1 VKDSPLSDRA
11 PAPAEVGLV
20 ALNGPDEGA
29 AIALLQGELTIGR
42 SAPADVIIDSRLVSK
57 VHARLR
63 RAGDRLAID
72 DLKSPNGT
80 FVNGTRVQTS
90 QALRDGDLVSIAG
103 IRQYRVRIALPVQ
116 RVTAPRPV
124 EETLVTAPRQSEETL
139 VQPRDVTVILWGPG
153 GDFTLRA
160 GSHVVGRD
168 KGMAVALDDR
178 QISRTHAV
186 ITVAGFRVTVED
198 RDSVNGT
205 MVNGELVKSPRPLHS
220 GDRIRFGDLE
230 FTVTIK
236 MGL

>member
-1 VKDSPLSDRA
+1 M
-11 PAPAEVGLV
+11 AEVGLV
-20 ALNGPDEGA
+20 ALNGPDEGSA
-29 AIALLQGELTIGR
+29 VALLQGELTIGR
-42 SAPADVIIDSRLVSK
+42 SAPADVVIDSRLVSK
-57 VHARLR
+57 LHARVR
-63 RAGDRLAID
+63 RAGDQLAID

-103 IRQYRVRIALPVQ
+103 IRQYRVRIAPPAH
-116 RVTAPRPV
+116 RVAEPKQT
-124 EETLVTAPRQSEETL
+124 EETLVR
-139 VQPRDVTVILWGPG
+139 PRDVSVILWGPG

-168 KGMAVALDDR
+168 KGMAVFLDDR

-205 MVNGELVKSPRPLHS
+205 MVNGELVKKPRTLHS
-220 GDRIRFGDLE
+220 GDKIRFGDLE

-236 MGL
+236 MGI

>member
-1 VKDSPLSDRA
+1 VQPTT
-11 PAPAEVGLV
+11 EVGLI
-20 ALNGPDEGA
+20 ALNGPDEGS
-29 AIALLQGELTIGR
+29 AIPLLQGDVTIGR

-57 VHARLR
+57 LHARVR
-63 RAGDRLAID
+63 RAGDHLAID

-103 IRQYRVRIALPVQ
+103 IRQYRVRISAGPAH
-116 RVTAPRPV
+116 RVS
-124 EETLVTAPRQSEETL
+124 EPRQPEETL
-139 VQPRDVTVILWGPG
+139 VQPRDVSVILWGPG

-160 GSHVVGRD
+160 GTHVVGRD
-168 KGMAVALDDR
+168 KGMAVILDDR

-186 ITVAGFRVTVED
+186 IKVAGFRVTVED

-205 MVNGELVKSPRPLHS
+205 MVNGELVKSPRNLHS
-220 GDRIRFGDLE
+220 GDKIRFGDLE

>member
-1 VKDSPLSDRA
+1 VQDTPPPGREQPK
-11 PAPAEVGLV
+11 AEVGLI
-20 ALNGPDEGA
+20 ALNGPDEGSS
-29 AIALLQGELTIGR
+29 IPLLQGEVTIGR

-57 VHARLR
+57 IHARVR
-63 RAGDRLAID
+63 RAGDHLAID

-90 QALRDGDLVSIAG
+90 QALRDGDLISIAG
-103 IRQYRVRIALPVQ
+103 IRQYRVRISPTAVH
-116 RVTAPRPV
+116 RVA
-124 EETLVTAPRQSEETL
+124 EPRQPEETL
-139 VQPRDVTVILWGPG
+139 VQPRDVSVILWGPG

>member
-1 VKDSPLSDRA
+1 VQDTPLSGRKQ
-11 PAPAEVGLV
+11 PTAEVGLV
-20 ALNGPDEGA
+20 ALNGPDEGS
-29 AIALLQGELTIGR
+29 AIALLQGALTIGR
-42 SAPADVIIDSRLVSK
+42 SAPADIIIDSRLVSK
-57 VHARLR
+57 LHARLR
-63 RAGDRLAID
+63 RAGDHLAID

-103 IRQYRVRIALPVQ
+103 IRQYRVRIAPSVH
-116 RVTAPRPV
+116 RVTEPRQAGD
-124 EETLVTAPRQSEETL
+124 TLVAEPRQAEETL
-139 VQPRDVTVILWGPG
+139 VQPRDVSVILWGPG
-153 GDFTLRA
+153 GDFTLKA

-168 KGMAVALDDR
+168 RGMAVVLDDR

-205 MVNGELVKSPRPLHS
+205 MVNGELVKGPRTLHS
-220 GDRIRFGDLE
+220 GDKIRFGDLE

-236 MGL
+236 MGV